1 MALNKKKRARAI
13 PRTGLNAVPFDKG
26 LRSTLD
32 YFHMDVD
39 RKIVSE
45 VVKTWIKNTY
55 SKPDAKAILAHPEW
69 KFSTY
74 THYGCIAYWKN
85 TKQDIWC
92 NKLDQPQIDRY
103 SESLTKYFNE
113 MIESGKELL
122 KEKALKA
129 KETANIIVLS
139 PQQRLQKK
147 IGDTIMQDLLELEDE
162 WIEGKETTLNVYNRF
177 KFHGLSGSATIPVRT
192 MIEGWLLDYEDA
204 YHKRCPDAVEGYSH
218 LKRPEL
224 NHRIKA
230 CQAMLSD
237 LDRLKSAAKATRKT
251 RIKAPRSADKQAAK
265 IQYKT
270 EDNDFK
276 LASILPIQIIGKFR
290 LYTFNTKSR
299 MLTEYITTAAVGFE
313 VSGTSIKNFDQVSSR
328 TIKLRRPDDF
338 LPIVLNKT
346 PKQIDSEWKNLTTKS
361 SVPNGRLNKDTILLR
376 ALDK

>member
-177 KFHGLSGSATIPVRT
+177 KFHGLSGSATIPVRA

-204 YHKRCPDAVEGYSH
+204 YHKRCEQAVEGYSH

-224 NHRIKA
+224 NRRIKA
-230 CQAMLSD
+230 CNEMLAD
-237 LDRLKSAAKATRKT
+237 CDRIKSAQKATRKL
-251 RIKAPRSADKQAAK
+251 RIKKPQTADKQVAK
-265 IQYKT
+265 VKYKK
-270 EDNDFK
+270 EDANFK
-276 LASILPIQIIGKFR
+276 LVSVNPVTIINSAR
-290 LYTFNTKSR
+290 LYTFNTKR
-299 MLTEYITTAAVGFE
+299 RILAEYVTIDPKGFTIKGTT
-313 VSGTSIKNFDQVSSR
+313 IQNFDKDQSRQVKLRKPDILQSVLNDR
-328 TIKLRRPDDF
+328 PTVIAKTWRETIK
-338 LPIVLNKT
+338 
-346 PKQIDSEWKNLTTKS
+346 TKS
-361 SVPNGRLNKDTILLR
+361 SLPNGRLNEDTILLR
-376 ALDK
+376 VHNK